1 MACTFLPSKLGQLT
15 QFDSLDTLLC
25 IAPPVMKHS
34 QVCYTQLRP
43 TDFQSC
49 MHSLHIVIKN
59 LIIQNG
65 VEH

>member
-25 IAPPVMKHS
+25 IATPVMRQS
-34 QVCYTQLRP
+34 QVCYTQLRLQVVYA
-43 TDFQSC
+43 FSIY
-49 MHSLHIVIKN
+49 IVIKN